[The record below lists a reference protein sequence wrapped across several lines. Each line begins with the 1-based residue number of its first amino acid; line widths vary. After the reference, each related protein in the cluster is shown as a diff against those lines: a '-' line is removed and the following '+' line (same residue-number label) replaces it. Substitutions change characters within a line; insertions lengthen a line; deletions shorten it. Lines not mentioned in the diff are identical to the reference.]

1 LARDYHVCDGGFL
14 RLHVSS
20 YKPRLAAEAWQ
31 RLMEIRI
38 AKKDLNGLII
48 ALCVKLQLVKY
59 KQKYSENIR
68 QHKSLG
74 FGVPAGHATK
84 A

>member
-14 RLHVSS
+14 RVHVCS
-20 YKPRLAAEAWQ
+20 YKPRLAAEVWQ

-38 AKKDLNGLII
+38 AKKEQNGVII
-48 ALCVKLQLVKY
+48 TLCKKLQLVKY

-74 FGVPAGHATK
+74 VGVPAGHATK